1 MNIKQGVNQLV
12 FWCLCLYKVNLS
24 DFFFYYFI
32 FSYIREILFKD
43 TTIHSY
49 YYYWRN
55 VTLKI
60 FSTYLWNAKER
71 SSYQNIYIFYLF
83 IEISSNWTTLLHS
96 HWSLPFLWSRTN
108 VHIYRTYLITLL
120 LITWAFIERENYY
133 LFFN

>member
-71 SSYQNIYIFYLF
+71 SSYQNIYILF
-83 IEISSNWTTLLHS
+83 IYRNFVELNHIITLTLIFT
-96 HWSLPFLWSRTN
+96 LPLITDKCAYLSYIFNHIVVNYLS
-108 VHIYRTYLITLL
+108 IYRAGKLL
-120 LITWAFIERENYY
+120 FI
-133 LFFN
+133 F